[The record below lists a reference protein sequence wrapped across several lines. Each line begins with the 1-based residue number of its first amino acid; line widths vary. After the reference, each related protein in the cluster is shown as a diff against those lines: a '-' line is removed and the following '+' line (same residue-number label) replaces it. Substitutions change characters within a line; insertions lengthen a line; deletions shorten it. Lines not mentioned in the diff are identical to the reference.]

1 MNSYLEFPKDILINK
16 KTLDNTLKIK
26 DLISI
31 HLKARAHMALL
42 LIDKSQQK
50 HSGAPAHFLVF
61 GYPRKNSFS
70 CLTDH
75 LYIDV

>member
-1 MNSYLEFPKDILINK
+1 MKVEYYRILIALEFYEFLPGISQRYILINK

-42 LIDKSQQK
+42 LIDKSQ
-50 HSGAPAHFLVF
+50 
-61 GYPRKNSFS
+61 
-70 CLTDH
+70 
-75 LYIDV
+75 

>member
-31 HLKARAHMALL
+31 YLKARAHMALL
-42 LIDKSQQK
+42 LIDKSQ
-50 HSGAPAHFLVF
+50 
-61 GYPRKNSFS
+61 
-70 CLTDH
+70 
-75 LYIDV
+75 